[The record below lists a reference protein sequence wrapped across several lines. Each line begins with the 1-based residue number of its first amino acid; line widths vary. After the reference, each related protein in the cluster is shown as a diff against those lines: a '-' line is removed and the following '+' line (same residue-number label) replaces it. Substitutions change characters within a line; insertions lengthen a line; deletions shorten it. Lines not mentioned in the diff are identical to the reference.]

1 MFGLLVGSVR
11 ACLVRFVFITFCKT
25 CVGPDMTTRV
35 HRYRTWAAMGNMF
48 GSRTPTDLPEFKKP
62 AVGESEN

>member
-1 MFGLLVGSVR
+1 MSWPQAWFDQH
-11 ACLVRFVFITFCKT
+11 TFCYL
-25 CVGPDMTTRV
+25 P
-35 HRYRTWAAMGNMF
+35 TWAAMGNMF